1 MARRKFNKRYGWNNQ
16 FKNKPVRSDRWDP
29 FPKDHL
35 PFVDD
40 YSVQNF
46 VYSHVANPGIKRS
59 FDDMNTPSTVLG
71 KRRMINDLNTPGS
84 VRSRKAARTRAGPS
98 STRSLFTNDDVA
110 NASAAASIGGRMLYT
125 GAGMASDALN
135 RRVAQGIEDG
145 FASHYRYFY
154 GRSPAVGQEIPGG
167 GGMTFTERSAV
178 PLEELAATDGTAGL
192 DAATN
197 IAMRGGYMTEMIEG
211 LGRMLPMI
219 EELLPLAALV

>member
-46 VYSHVANPGIKRS
+46 VYSHVANPGIKRK

-84 VRSRKAARTRAGPS
+84 VTSRKAARTRAGPS
-98 STRSLFTNDDVA
+98 STRSLFTNENVA
-110 NASAAASIGGRMLYT
+110 NAAAAAAIGGRMAYT
-125 GAGMASDALN
+125 GAGMAADALN
-135 RRVAQGIEDG
+135 ERVAQGIEDG
-145 FASHYRYFY
+145 FASHYRYIY
-154 GRSPAVGQEIPGG
+154 GRAPRAGESFGGVPGQG
-167 GGMTFTERSAV
+167 TFTGRTGAM
-178 PLEELAATDGTAGL
+178 AAEADGTAGVDIL
-192 DAATN
+192 TSRAIT
-197 IAMRGGYMTEMIEG
+197 GGYMTEMLEG
-211 LGRMLPMI
+211 LERMLPVI